1 MKKGFTLA
9 EVLITLS
16 IISVIA
22 ILTLPSLVKEY
33 KYKIYGT
40 SIEKTYSQLTD
51 AVQAVMNDE
60 MTNQFYQTTAG
71 VWYTSDCTKGPCY
84 FVKNYLKATR
94 FDCRNATPSC
104 LATEYIS
111 TNPENTT
118 AKKPYGQTCAQLNSG
133 AVICLEKASDS
144 AVTHAFIDT
153 NGPAEP
159 NTAGLDAFVL
169 TIRANGDVTDWTTDD
184 TKCNSSTNYQFG
196 HIADYAVGCLTKVM
210 NNGWKITD

>member
-16 IISVIA
+16 IISVIS

-33 KYKIYGT
+33 KYKIYST
-40 SIEKTYSQLTD
+40 SIEKAYSQISD

-71 VWYTSDCTKGPCY
+71 VLYSSDCTKGPCY

-94 FDCRNATPSC
+94 YECQNATPSC
-104 LATEYIS
+104 VASAYHS
-111 TNPENTT
+111 SNPDLPDAVT
-118 AKKPYGQTCAQLNSG
+118 YFGQSCAQLNSG
-133 AVICLEKASDS
+133 ATICLEMNANNG
-144 AVTHAFIDT
+144 VTSVFIDT

-159 NTAGLDAFVL
+159 NITGLDTFVL
-169 TIRANGDVTDWTTDD
+169 NILANGDVKDWSTDPST
-184 TKCNSSTNYQFG
+184 CNKKNGSNG
-196 HIADYAVGCLTKVM
+196 HVADYAAGCLTKVM
-210 NNGWKITD
+210 NNGWKVTD